1 MRSSHPPTDIR
12 GVQVIKHDRAFFASD
27 RFGQVPAEN
36 RAGLGLY
43 VRDARFLSRLELGL
57 EELDPILLHS
67 SAELNYKQ
75 SVVLAYPL
83 PAGHLSVAR
92 TRVMSDS
99 LIEQIEVTIHS
110 SPATTVHMC
119 LDFGSDFLDVRE
131 VLGNARDRAQPGQ
144 EQPPQAGR
152 NSVVL
157 GCRGADGWVRTTTI
171 RFSPAPESLTPS
183 RATFVFVLEPGK
195 GFGLTLEVTPELG
208 SGRPPR
214 RAYREAELR
223 LEQLYTGWRKRC
235 TRFRTGSNRVSRIL
249 DRSILD
255 LRMLLSEDEQAGQQ
269 LDAGLPWNAA
279 LFGRDSLIAAYESL
293 GLNPDLAWAVLRR
306 LAALQ
311 GTREDPRT
319 GEQPGKIVREV
330 RTGELAAAGEFPD
343 RSYSSVDTTPLWL
356 VLLTYA
362 YSWTADLAV
371 VRSLWPNALAALA
384 WIDRYGDGY
393 VECEADSPDR
403 AVVYPDGSPVAGS
416 VALVEVQGYVYQA
429 KDRLSVLAEAMG
441 EAELA
446 ARLRR
451 EAAGLKARFN
461 RDFWMEELAYPAPAL
476 DGDGRQVATI
486 ASTPG
491 HCLWS
496 GILDDEKSARVA
508 HMLLGPGLSSGWG
521 IRTLAAKQAGFDPMG
536 RHTGSVWPHDNA
548 LIAHGLKLSGFDV
561 LAAKATDQLWAAG
574 SHFSLGR
581 LPELFCGFS
590 REEVPVPVEHPMAC
604 RPQASAAAAP
614 LLMLRSCLGM
624 SADAPNGVLSI
635 VRPLLPA
642 WVDRIEM
649 IGMRAGQARV
659 DLAFSQRDGVTAVQ
673 VVRKEGDVDVVMRQ

>member
-1 MRSSHPPTDIR
+1 MRKSQPPTDIR
-12 GVQVIKHDRAFFASD
+12 EVQFIKHDRAFFASD

-43 VRDARFLSRLELGL
+43 VRDTRFLSRLELGL
-57 EELDPILLHS
+57 DELDPILLHS
-67 SAELNYKQ
+67 AAELNYKHA
-75 SVVLAYPL
+75 VVLAYPL

-92 TRVMSDS
+92 NRVMSDS
-99 LIEQIEVTIHS
+99 LIEQIEVTNHS
-110 SPATTVHMC
+110 PTATTVHMC

-131 VLGNARDRAQPGQ
+131 VRGEARETAQPGQ
-144 EQPPQAGR
+144 ALPAQVGR
-152 NSVVL
+152 NSVAL
-157 GCRGADGWVRTTTI
+157 GYRGADGWVRTTTI

-183 RATFVFVLEPGK
+183 RAIFEFVLEQGQ
-195 GFGLTLEVTPELG
+195 GFELTLEVTPELG
-208 SGRPPR
+208 SARPPR
-214 RAYREAELR
+214 RTYREAELR

-235 TRFRTGSNRVSRIL
+235 TRFRSVSDRLSRNL
-249 DRSILD
+249 DRAILD
-255 LRMLLSEDEQAGQQ
+255 LRMLLSDDEQGGQH
-269 LDAGLPWNAA
+269 LDAGLPWNAG

-293 GLNPDLAWAVLRR
+293 GLNLDLAWTVLRR

-311 GTREDPRT
+311 GTREDPRS

-343 RSYSSVDTTPLWL
+343 RSYGSVDTTPLWL

-362 YSWTADLAV
+362 YSWTADLAA

-384 WIDRYGDGY
+384 WIDLYGDAY

-429 KDRLSVLAEAMG
+429 KDRLAVLAEAMG

-451 EAAGLKARFN
+451 EAAESKARFN
-461 RDFWMEELAYPAPAL
+461 RDFWMEELGYPALAL
-476 DGDGRQVATI
+476 DGDGRQIATI
-486 ASTPG
+486 ASNPG

-508 HMLLGPGLSSGWG
+508 RTLLGPGLSSGWG
-521 IRTLAAKQAGFDPMG
+521 IRTLAAKQAAFDPMG
-536 RHTGSVWPHDNA
+536 RYTGSVWPGDNA
-548 LIAHGLKLSGFDV
+548 LIAHGLKLSGFDA
-561 LAAKATDQLWAAG
+561 LAARAIDQLWAAG
-574 SHFSLGR
+574 AHFALGR

-614 LLMLRSCLGM
+614 LLMLRSYLGM

-635 VRPLLPA
+635 VRPQLPT

-649 IGMRAGQARV
+649 IGMRVGQARV

-673 VVRKEGDVDVVMRQ
+673 VVRKEGDLDVVVRQ